1 MLKKLTKTNNHK
13 TYALIHIYSCFGLL
27 RHAAVDCYSKRVIA
41 SGIPLFDD
49 NNHIINAHGAS
60 IIEDGGR
67 YYMFGE
73 WKSDTT
79 NAFPGFSCYSSPDL
93 ANWKFEGVALQMQP
107 DGILGPN
114 RVGSVLR

>member
-1 MLKKLTKTNNHK
+1 
-13 TYALIHIYSCFGLL
+13 
-27 RHAAVDCYSKRVIA
+27 
-41 SGIPLFDD
+41 
-49 NNHIINAHGAS
+49 
-60 IIEDGGR
+60 
-67 YYMFGE
+67 MFGE